1 MTAEQRGQR
10 IGMERFSYHVVRTAR
25 DGIDTLDTV
34 RREQEISQMQISEL
48 AEMPDVGMSYLR
60 MYGRGDV
67 VLSKFL
73 RFLRATGYELVMIKK
88 EELDGG
94 T

>member
-1 MTAEQRGQR
+1 
-10 IGMERFSYHVVRTAR
+10 MERFSYHVVRTAR

-34 RREQEISQMQISEL
+34 RREHGISQMQISEL

-60 MYGRGDV
+60 LYGRGDV

-73 RFLRATGYELVMIKK
+73 RFLRATGYELVMVKK
-88 EELDGG
+88 EEENGRTAD
-94 T
+94 